1 MRLIEVVADSSMQ
14 AEVGRIQNG
23 LTSGDAGRAGVDDPN
38 INDPWEQSLAPF
50 FNSDNFFTHVEW
62 SAEHGKVMPASPRN
76 STAKLNPNKRTI
88 KHTITVDRSGKQ
100 LKAKWGELK
109 GLLGEAFEKWHSSG
123 QGDKRNGKPPQSIS
137 DFDSFIHGHKP
148 VIKYMFLRFKNDP
161 DLMTF
166 ASKVIPGGGRE
177 TGRRG
182 QKRKAHPHRQ
192 PIGGAGAFG
201 ASKRQAAE
209 DERMA
214 KLLRAAAPPPDTRLA
229 EALESQA
236 KASQQAADTNLLFG
250 LMDRHEKLVAAKS
263 PLATLFEK
271 KIERVR
277 ARARARAER
286 CTTPNIA
293 STPLSSV

>member
-1 MRLIEVVADSSMQ
+1 MQ
-14 AEVGRIQNG
+14 
-23 LTSGDAGRAGVDDPN
+23 
-38 INDPWEQSLAPF
+38 
-50 FNSDNFFTHVEW
+50 
-62 SAEHGKVMPASPRN
+62 
-76 STAKLNPNKRTI
+76 
-88 KHTITVDRSGKQ
+88 
-100 LKAKWGELK
+100 
-109 GLLGEAFEKWHSSG
+109 LGEGCHVATVGHG
-123 QGDKRNGKPPQSIS
+123 APVRAHLTHGKPPQSIN
-137 DFDSFIHGHKP
+137 DFDRFIHGHKP
-148 VIKYMFLRFKNDP
+148 VIKYMFLRFKDDP

-166 ASKVIPGGGRE
+166 ASTVIPGGGRE

-271 KIERVR
+271 KIERLLDVIGR
-277 ARARARAER
+277 TASGDVTSGDAA
-286 CTTPNIA
+286 A
-293 STPLSSV
+293 STEATASNSAITGDDDNDSFSSQEELSQEL